1 LQTAAAIK
9 CYAWIP
15 ANQPAPKDITS
26 NVDLSN
32 IVEGSRQRDKDLPDL
47 NIILDDDFPELSL
60 TEKVTINNAMNDEQ
74 LVPDWSNTMATEFS
88 SLQQKNTG
96 LLVPPPSNDKIIG
109 GMWLL
114 NQKKNEFNEI
124 ICHKA
129 R

>member
-1 LQTAAAIK
+1 
-9 CYAWIP
+9 
-15 ANQPAPKDITS
+15 
-26 NVDLSN
+26 
-32 IVEGSRQRDKDLPDL
+32 LPDL